1 MSRVRRNKNKKIS
14 DFHPKVKLG
23 IIFIPMILR
32 LLRVPHCRFFLFF
45 LFFLLSFFFSESV
58 VTGNWNVNGVIER
71 NESMQEGLSGG
82 RE

>member
-1 MSRVRRNKNKKIS
+1 
-14 DFHPKVKLG
+14 
-23 IIFIPMILR
+23 MILR
-32 LLRVPHCRFFLFF
+32 LLRVLSFLSFFPF
-45 LFFLLSFFFSESV
+45 LLLSFFFSSESV